1 MRTASPG
8 KEGGRNTVTEV
19 TATSRA
25 WHEGPNLLAFILG
38 LLGKTCLTP
47 SRRRRGTRAGTK
59 KERGGG
65 GARETKPVA
74 TLLPSTRMPP
84 ALSLAAMR
92 AILTFDGLY
101 QMVTVKV
108 TRQCPTDNFH

>member
-1 MRTASPG
+1 MARRAQSACFYTGFAWQDLFNAKSSP
-8 KEGGRNTVTEV
+8 KRYSGGDQKGE
-19 TATSRA
+19 
-25 WHEGPNLLAFILG
+25 
-38 LLGKTCLTP
+38 
-47 SRRRRGTRAGTK
+47 
-59 KERGGG
+59 GGG
-65 GARETKPVA
+65 GDRETIPVA